1 MTFRQFA
8 YRNVIRNSR
17 IYAAFFMASCFSVLV
32 FFIYS
37 MLLFHPNIDESVLG
51 VMSLLGMVVAEIILA
66 LFSLFFLYYS
76 MNAFLEARAK
86 EFGVLF
92 HLGMDER
99 QFGRLIFLETML
111 IGFTSII
118 VGIAFGFAFT
128 RFFFMI
134 VREIL
139 HLDELHMYVAW
150 EPFLLTV
157 GVFTSAFMVIA
168 YASIVTQKERRTIH
182 LLRGHDEH
190 KQRPVTVRRAVL
202 GLSFI
207 ICSYI
212 GMFIGVKLENL
223 AFIIIVPLFGIV
235 GTYYLFSDTL
245 PYLLERFRLQKKYYW
260 RSYSV
265 ISLSETI
272 QTIRANVKMFFVI
285 TLVSTLTFLTI
296 GVLAS
301 VSSYTTQYERLNP
314 LGMVYKST
322 IDNPYEQ
329 QHIASLRNQLELDR
343 LSYNLSRFT
352 VIQQTSSYTK
362 YEVEVFR
369 ESEINHLLFSLG
381 YPLVTLSQGEAMFI
395 PYSEDAISDL
405 QNYTVRTVLKENS
418 IPLVIDSVYP
428 EFIFPGN
435 FVSSNSIIIS
445 DEDFI
450 KIEQPLIGTTFEQ
463 SAYRLY
469 TFDVPQWME
478 LEHIGVAIDAM
489 VEQESANSLGYDL
502 PFYFENAG
510 LNYSFVLATYSLF
523 TLIVLLVAA
532 VFLLAAG
539 SFVYF
544 KMYADLERIQ
554 KHFDVLR
561 RMGLTDGELHRLVDR
576 HLMPQ
581 FFLPWLVAL
590 VHSTIVLISFNVL
603 LEHLVNIT
611 IVDEVI
617 IGFVVLISI
626 QIFYYYLIRWRYIAH
641 IKNN

>member
-1 MTFRQFA
+1 
-8 YRNVIRNSR
+8 
-17 IYAAFFMASCFSVLV
+17 MASCFSVLV

-37 MLLFHPNIDESVLG
+37 MLLFHPDIDESILG
-51 VMSLLGMVVAEIILA
+51 FMSLLGMVIAELV
-66 LFSLFFLYYS
+66 LVVFSVFFLFYS
-76 MNAFLEARAK
+76 MSAFLEARAK

-111 IGFTSII
+111 IGTASIV
-118 VGIAFGFAFT
+118 VGTAFGFAFT

-139 HLDELHMYVAW
+139 HLDELTMYVAW

-157 GVFTSAFMVIA
+157 GVFMTAFIIVA
-168 YASIVTQKERRTIH
+168 YASIATQRKRRTIDLIEERLESDELPAPT
-182 LLRGHDEH
+182 LLRASYG
-190 KQRPVTVRRAVL
+190 VVMTL
-202 GLSFI
+202 LSYAGAIF
-207 ICSYI
+207 
-212 GMFIGVKLENL
+212 GVILENI
-223 AFIIIVPLFGIV
+223 AFIFIVPPLGIL
-235 GTYYLFSDTL
+235 GTYYLYSDTL
-245 PYLLERFRLQKKYYW
+245 PYVLERYRLNKKRYW
-260 RSYSV
+260 RSSLV
-265 ISLSETI
+265 ISISETI
-272 QTIRANVKMFFVI
+272 HTIRSNVRMLFII
-285 TLVSTLTFLTI
+285 TIVSTLTFLTI
-296 GVLAS
+296 GALAT

-314 LGMVYKST
+314 LGMVYQST

-329 QHIASLRNQLELDR
+329 QHIASLRNQLETEG

-381 YPLVTLSQGEAMFI
+381 YPLVTLESGEAMFI
-395 PYSEDAISDL
+395 PYSEDAIAEL
-405 QNYTVRTVLKENS
+405 QNRTVRTVLKENS

-428 EFIFPGN
+428 QFIFPGN
-435 FVSSNSIIIS
+435 FVSANSIIIS
-445 DEDFI
+445 DEDFA
-450 KIEQPLIGTTFEQ
+450 KIYNPLIGTTFEQ

-469 TFDVPQWME
+469 TFDVPQWIE
-478 LEHIGVAIDAM
+478 LETLGAGIHEM
-489 VEQESANSLGYDL
+489 VEQEAANPLGYQL

-544 KMYADLERIQ
+544 KMYAGLERSQ

-561 RMGLTDGELHRLVDR
+561 RMGLTDPEMHRLVDR

-581 FFLPWLVAL
+581 FFLPWIVAL
-590 VHSTIVLISFNVL
+590 AHSVIVLICFNIL
-603 LEHLVNIT
+603 LEHFVNIS
-611 IVDEVI
+611 IVNGVL
-617 IGFVVLISI
+617 IGFFALIAIQVV
-626 QIFYYYLIRWRYIAH
+626 YYYLIRWRYIVH
-641 IKNN
+641 LKQGDT

>member
-1 MTFRQFA
+1 MIFRQFA

-32 FFIYS
+32 FFMYS
-37 MLLFHPNIDESVLG
+37 MLLFHPNIDDSILG
-51 VMSLLGMVVAEIILA
+51 FMSLFGMVVAEAVLVI
-66 LFSLFFLYYS
+66 FSLFFLFYS
-76 MNAFLEARAK
+76 MSAFLEARAK

-92 HLGMDER
+92 HLGMDEK
-99 QFGRLIFLETML
+99 QFGRLVFLETML
-111 IGFTSII
+111 IGIASIV
-118 VGIAFGFAFT
+118 VGIGFGFAFT

-139 HLDELHMYVAW
+139 RLDELNMYFAW
-150 EPFLLTV
+150 QPFLLTV
-157 GVFTSAFMVIA
+157 GVFLAAFIVVA
-168 YASIVTQKERRTIH
+168 YASIVTQRKRRTIDLLKGRDETLH
-182 LLRGHDEH
+182 DVTLLRALYGVGLIALSYGGLIVSALTESGALLVLV
-190 KQRPVTVRRAVL
+190 PVVAIL
-202 GLSFI
+202 
-207 ICSYI
+207 
-212 GMFIGVKLENL
+212 
-223 AFIIIVPLFGIV
+223 

-245 PYLLERFRLQKKYYW
+245 PYVLERFRLNKRRYW
-260 RSYSV
+260 RSSFV
-265 ISLSETI
+265 VSLSEI
-272 QTIRANVKMFFVI
+272 IHTIRTNVRMFFVI

-296 GVLAS
+296 GVLAA
-301 VSSYTTQYERLNP
+301 VASYTTQYERLNP

-322 IDNPYEQ
+322 IDNPYEG
-329 QHIASLRNQLELDR
+329 QHISSLRNQLEAEG

-381 YPLVTLSQGEAMFI
+381 YPLVTLETGEAMFI
-395 PYSEDAISDL
+395 PYSEDAIAELS
-405 QNYTVRTVLKENS
+405 NHTVRTVLKENG

-428 EFIFPGN
+428 QFIFPGN
-435 FVSSNSIIIS
+435 FVSNNSIIVS
-445 DEDFI
+445 DEDFM
-450 KIEQPLIGTTFEQ
+450 KIHYPLIGTTFEQ

-478 LEHIGVAIDAM
+478 LEDVGVVIDAM
-489 VEQESANSLGYDL
+489 VDEENGNPYGYEL

-544 KMYADLERIQ
+544 KMYADLERSQ
-554 KHFDVLR
+554 KHFDVLQ
-561 RMGLTDGELHRLVDR
+561 RMGLTEQEMHRLVDR

-581 FFLPWLVAL
+581 FFLPWIVAFM
-590 VHSTIVLISFNVL
+590 HSSIVLISFNIL
-603 LEHLVNIT
+603 LEHFVNIS
-611 IVDEVI
+611 IVDEVM
-617 IGFVVLISI
+617 IGFISLIVI
-626 QIFYYYLIRWRYIAH
+626 QVIYYYLIRWRYIAH
-641 IKNN
+641 LKQN

>member
-32 FFIYS
+32 FFMYS
-37 MLLFHPNIDESVLG
+37 MLLFHPNIDESILG
-51 VMSLLGMVVAEIILA
+51 FMSLFGMATAELILVI
-66 LFSLFFLYYS
+66 FSFFFLFYS
-76 MNAFLEARAK
+76 MRAFLEARTK

-92 HLGMDER
+92 HLGMDEQ

-111 IGFTSII
+111 IGIASIVI
-118 VGIAFGFAFT
+118 GTGFGFAFT
-128 RFFFMI
+128 QFFFMI

-139 HLDELHMYVAW
+139 RLDTLPMYFAW

-157 GVFTSAFMVIA
+157 GVFLTAFIIVA
-168 YASIVTQKERRTIH
+168 YASIATQRKRRTID
-182 LLRGHDEH
+182 LLQERIEEQHD
-190 KQRPVTVRRAVL
+190 VTLMRALYGVL
-202 GLSFI
+202 LIGF
-207 ICSYI
+207 SYAGSI
-212 GMFIGVKLENL
+212 IGVMMENV
-223 AFIIIVPLFGIV
+223 AFLFIVPPLGIL

-245 PYLLERFRLQKKYYW
+245 PYILERFRLNKQRYW
-260 RSYSV
+260 RS
-265 ISLSETI
+265 SLVVSISETI
-272 QTIRANVKMFFVI
+272 HTIRSNVRMFFVI
-285 TLVSTLTFLTI
+285 TIVSTLTFLTI
-296 GVLAS
+296 GALAT
-301 VSSYTTQYERLNP
+301 VASYTTQYERLNP

-329 QHIASLRNQLELDR
+329 QHIASLRNQLESEA

-352 VIQQTSSYTK
+352 VVKQTSSYTK

-381 YPLVTLSQGEAMFI
+381 YPLVTLSTGEAMFI
-395 PYSEDAISDL
+395 PYSEDAIKTL
-405 QNYTVRTVLKENS
+405 ANHTVRTVLKENS

-428 EFIFPGN
+428 QFIFPSN

-445 DEDFI
+445 DEDFA
-450 KIEQPLIGTTFEQ
+450 KITNPLIGTTFQQ

-478 LEHIGVAIDAM
+478 LEEIGVVINAM
-489 VEQESANSLGYDL
+489 VDQENVNPLGYQL

-510 LNYSFVLATYSLF
+510 LNYSFILATYSLF

-544 KMYADLERIQ
+544 KMYADLERSQ
-554 KHFDVLR
+554 KHFDVLQ
-561 RMGLTDGELHRLVDR
+561 RMGLTDQELHRLVDR

-581 FFLPWLVAL
+581 FFLPWIVAL
-590 VHSTIVLISFNVL
+590 AHSSVILISFNIL
-603 LEHLVNIT
+603 LEHFVNIS

-617 IGFVVLISI
+617 IGFFSLIVI
-626 QIFYYYLIRWRYIAH
+626 QVIYYYLIRWRYIVH
-641 IKNN
+641 LKQGD

>member
-1 MTFRQFA
+1 MIFRQFA

-32 FFIYS
+32 FFMYS
-37 MLLFHPNIDESVLG
+37 MLLFHPNIDDSILG
-51 VMSLLGMVVAEIILA
+51 FMSLFGMVVAEAVLVI
-66 LFSLFFLYYS
+66 FSLFFLFYS
-76 MNAFLEARAK
+76 MSAFLEARAK

-92 HLGMDER
+92 HLGMDEK
-99 QFGRLIFLETML
+99 QFGRLVFLETML
-111 IGFTSII
+111 IGIASIVI
-118 VGIAFGFAFT
+118 GIGFGFAFT

-139 HLDELHMYVAW
+139 RLDELNMYFAW
-150 EPFLLTV
+150 QPFLLTV
-157 GVFTSAFMVIA
+157 GVFLAAFMIVACVSIA
-168 YASIVTQKERRTIH
+168 TQRKRRTIDLLKERDEKLQDVT
-182 LLRGHDEH
+182 LLRALYGIGLIALSYGGLIVSA
-190 KQRPVTVRRAVL
+190 VTESGALLVL
-202 GLSFI
+202 
-207 ICSYI
+207 
-212 GMFIGVKLENL
+212 VP
-223 AFIIIVPLFGIV
+223 IVGIF

-245 PYLLERFRLQKKYYW
+245 PYVLERFRLNKRRYW
-260 RSYSV
+260 RSSLVVSV
-265 ISLSETI
+265 SETI
-272 QTIRANVKMFFVI
+272 HTIRTNVRMFFVI

-296 GVLAS
+296 GALAT
-301 VSSYTTQYERLNP
+301 VASYTTQYERLNP

-322 IDNPYEQ
+322 IDNPYEG
-329 QHIASLRNQLELDR
+329 QHISSLRNQLEAEG

-381 YPLVTLSQGEAMFI
+381 YPLVTLETGEAMFI
-395 PYSEDAISDL
+395 PYSEDAIAKLS
-405 QNYTVRTVLKENS
+405 NHTVRTVLKENG

-428 EFIFPGN
+428 QFIFPGN
-435 FVSSNSIIIS
+435 FVSNNSIIVS
-445 DEDFI
+445 DEDFM
-450 KIEQPLIGTTFEQ
+450 KIHYPLIGTTFEQ

-478 LEHIGVAIDAM
+478 LEDVGVVIDAM
-489 VEQESANSLGYDL
+489 VDEEDGNPYGYEL

-544 KMYADLERIQ
+544 KMYADLERSQ
-554 KHFDVLR
+554 KHFDVLQ
-561 RMGLTDGELHRLVDR
+561 RMGLTEQEMHRLVDR

-581 FFLPWLVAL
+581 FFLPWIVAL
-590 VHSTIVLISFNVL
+590 AHSSVVLISFNIL
-603 LEHLVNIT
+603 LEHFVNIS
-611 IVDEVI
+611 IVDEVM
-617 IGFVVLISI
+617 IGFLSLIVI
-626 QIFYYYLIRWRYIAH
+626 QVIYYYLIRWRYIAH
-641 IKNN
+641 LKQD

>member
-1 MTFRQFA
+1 MIFRQFA

-32 FFIYS
+32 FFMYS
-37 MLLFHPNIDESVLG
+37 MLLFHPNIDDSILG
-51 VMSLLGMVVAEIILA
+51 FMSLFGMVVAEAVLVI
-66 LFSLFFLYYS
+66 FSLFFLFYS
-76 MNAFLEARAK
+76 MSAFLEARAK

-92 HLGMDER
+92 HLGMDEK
-99 QFGRLIFLETML
+99 QFGRLVFLETML
-111 IGFTSII
+111 IGIASIVI
-118 VGIAFGFAFT
+118 GIGFGFAFT

-139 HLDELHMYVAW
+139 RLDELNMYFAW
-150 EPFLLTV
+150 QPFLLTV
-157 GVFTSAFMVIA
+157 GVFLAAFMIVACVSIA
-168 YASIVTQKERRTIH
+168 TQRKRRTIDLLKERDEKLQDVT
-182 LLRGHDEH
+182 LLRALYGIGLIALSYGGLIVSA
-190 KQRPVTVRRAVL
+190 VTESGALLVL
-202 GLSFI
+202 
-207 ICSYI
+207 
-212 GMFIGVKLENL
+212 VP
-223 AFIIIVPLFGIV
+223 IVGIF

-245 PYLLERFRLQKKYYW
+245 PYVLERFRLNKRRYW
-260 RSYSV
+260 RSSLVVSV
-265 ISLSETI
+265 SETI
-272 QTIRANVKMFFVI
+272 HTIRTNVRMFFVI

-296 GVLAS
+296 GALAT
-301 VSSYTTQYERLNP
+301 VASYTTQYERLNP

-322 IDNPYEQ
+322 IDNPYEG
-329 QHIASLRNQLELDR
+329 QHISSLRNQLEAEG

-381 YPLVTLSQGEAMFI
+381 YPLVTLETGEAMFI
-395 PYSEDAISDL
+395 PYSEDAIAKLSDH
-405 QNYTVRTVLKENS
+405 TVRTVLKENG

-428 EFIFPGN
+428 QFIFPGN
-435 FVSSNSIIIS
+435 FVSNNSIIVS
-445 DEDFI
+445 DEDFM
-450 KIEQPLIGTTFEQ
+450 KIHYPLIGTTFEQ

-478 LEHIGVAIDAM
+478 LEDVGVVIDAM
-489 VEQESANSLGYDL
+489 VDEEDGNPYGYEL

-544 KMYADLERIQ
+544 KMYADLERSQ
-554 KHFDVLR
+554 KHFDVLQ
-561 RMGLTDGELHRLVDR
+561 RMGLTEQEMHRLVDR

-581 FFLPWLVAL
+581 FFLPWIVAL
-590 VHSTIVLISFNVL
+590 AHSSVVLISFNIL
-603 LEHLVNIT
+603 LEHFVNIS
-611 IVDEVI
+611 IVDEVM
-617 IGFVVLISI
+617 IGFLSLIVI
-626 QIFYYYLIRWRYIAH
+626 QVIYYYLIRWRYIAH
-641 IKNN
+641 LKQD

>member
-1 MTFRQFA
+1 
-8 YRNVIRNSR
+8 
-17 IYAAFFMASCFSVLV
+17 MASCFSVLV

-37 MLLFHPNIDESVLG
+37 MLLFHPNIDESILG
-51 VMSLLGMVVAEIILA
+51 VMSMFGMVVAEIILVV
-66 LFSLFFLYYS
+66 FSLFFLFYS
-76 MNAFLEARAK
+76 MNAFLEARSK

-99 QFGRLIFLETML
+99 QFGRLILLETML
-111 IGFTSII
+111 IGLASIVI
-118 VGIAFGFAFT
+118 GTAFGFAFT

-139 HLDELHMYVAW
+139 HLDELEMYFAW
-150 EPFLLTV
+150 QPFLLTV
-157 GVFTSAFMVIA
+157 GVFTSAFFIIA
-168 YASIVTQKERRTIH
+168 YASVITQRDRRTIQ
-182 LLRGHDEH
+182 LLRGTDGVSYKRE
-190 KQRPVTVRRAVL
+190 VTFSRAMYGIGMILLSYIGAVL
-202 GLSFI
+202 G
-207 ICSYI
+207 
-212 GMFIGVKLENL
+212 VVLENI
-223 AFIIIVPLFGIV
+223 AFIFIVPPLGIF
-235 GTYYLFSDTL
+235 GTYYFFSDTL
-245 PYLLERFRLQKKYYW
+245 PYFLEKFRSKKKYYW
-260 RSYSV
+260 RSYSI

-272 QTIRANVKMFFVI
+272 HTIRSNVRMFFVI

-322 IDNPYEQ
+322 IDNPYEE
-329 QHIASLRNQLELDR
+329 QHIASLRNQLERKR
-343 LSYNLSRFT
+343 LSYNLSRFN
-352 VIQQTSSYTK
+352 VIKQTSSYTK

-381 YPLVTLSQGEAMFI
+381 YPLVTLTSGEAMFI
-395 PYSEDAISDL
+395 PYSEDAISEL
-405 QNYTVRTVLKENS
+405 QNHTVRTVLKENS

-428 EFIFPGN
+428 EFIFPSN
-435 FVSSNSIIIS
+435 FVSSNSIIVS
-445 DEDFI
+445 DEDFE
-450 KIEQPLIGTTFEQ
+450 KIVNPLIGTSFEQ
-463 SAYRLY
+463 SSYRLY

-478 LEHIGVAIDAM
+478 LEHVGVAIDAM
-489 VEQESANSLGYDL
+489 VDQEAVNPIGYQL

-544 KMYADLERIQ
+544 KMYAGLERSKQ
-554 KHFDVLR
+554 HFDVLR
-561 RMGLTDGELHRLVDR
+561 RMGLTDPELHHLVDR

-590 VHSTIVLISFNVL
+590 SHSMVILICFNVL
-603 LEHLVNIT
+603 LEHFINIT
-611 IVDEVI
+611 IVDQVL
-617 IGFVVLISI
+617 IGFLALIGI
-626 QIFYYYLIRWRYIAH
+626 QVIYYYLIRWRYIAH
-641 IKNN
+641 LKND